1 MSKHYR
7 AAFKW
12 REMDNVPVAA
22 VTVLNGRGW
31 LLCCPLCGCIH
42 ETRMAQTTGAYAPD
56 CLLRRLANMAQPVGR
71 PAEYGANW
79 ARVLQLW
86 QDAHPAA
93 RAHDTVLLLD
103 AEAVAALDA
112 AQQQADRLAAAQ
124 ARRDERS
131 SAARAK
137 RAAAGKTRGRPR
149 KDVAGKDVAA

>member
-1 MSKHYR
+1 MPIMSKHYR

-56 CLLRRLANMAQPVGR
+56 CLLRRLANTSQPVGR

-79 ARVLQLW
+79 ARVLQMW
-86 QDAHPAA
+86 QDIHPAA
-93 RAHDTVLLLD
+93 AHNTVLLMSAQD
-103 AEAVAALDA
+103 IEALDQ
-112 AQQQADRLAAAQ
+112 AQQAA
-124 ARRDERS
+124 ERKA
-131 SAARAK
+131 AARAK
-137 RAAAGKTRGRPR
+137 RATIGAKRGRPR
-149 KDVAGKDVAA
+149 KDKAA

>member
-1 MSKHYR
+1 MPIMSKHYR

-79 ARVLQLW
+79 ARVLQMW
-86 QDAHPAA
+86 QDIHPAA
-93 RAHDTVLLLD
+93 AHNTVLLMSAQD
-103 AEAVAALDA
+103 IEALDQ
-112 AQQQADRLAAAQ
+112 AQQAA
-124 ARRDERS
+124 ERKA
-131 SAARAK
+131 AARAK
-137 RAAAGKTRGRPR
+137 RATIGAKRGRPR
-149 KDVAGKDVAA
+149 KDKAA

>member
-1 MSKHYR
+1 MPIMSKHYR

-42 ETRMAQTTGAYAPD
+42 ETRMAQTTGTYAPD

-79 ARVLQLW
+79 ARVLQMW
-86 QDAHPAA
+86 QDIHPAA
-93 RAHDTVLLLD
+93 AHNTVLLMSAQD
-103 AEAVAALDA
+103 IEALDQ
-112 AQQQADRLAAAQ
+112 AQQAA
-124 ARRDERS
+124 ERKA
-131 SAARAK
+131 AARAK
-137 RAAAGKTRGRPR
+137 RATIGAKRGRPR
-149 KDVAGKDVAA
+149 KDKAA